1 MIGHPCRSP
10 RGLRRSPT
18 GIAVRLIAVL
28 TLTSG
33 RDAKLANLV
42 GGLDAGKR
50 APDVLVVADMAGDA
64 RIPPARRFRVEV
76 LPLVSADEL
85 PLARARILAAEAT
98 GAERLIFLA

>member
-1 MIGHPCRSP
+1 M
-10 RGLRRSPT
+10 
-18 GIAVRLIAVL
+18 RLIAVL

-64 RIPPARRFRVEV
+64 RIPPRVASEWRCFR
-76 LPLVSADEL
+76 SSAADEL